1 MDQKIKEKNEKIEKE
16 LKFEFSLNS
25 NEKQKKLEE
34 YEKKVNKINEEF
46 LSEKQKIDMEIGK
59 LKDDLKDEEVQEFLT
74 VLDRKESS
82 ETTIKHLEKLKEENM
97 KRENPMMKKKTM
109 QAIQF
114 IRKFLYIQVE
124 MEFLSIRREQK
135 VKKNNL

>member
-1 MDQKIKEKNEKIEKE
+1 M
-16 LKFEFSLNS
+16 
-25 NEKQKKLEE
+25 EE